1 MADQA
6 DGSII
11 IDTEINSDGFKAGSA
26 ELLAAIKAL
35 STEVKNLG
43 QTLKELFSKPLTP
56 EINLADVAV
65 EAPTAKAACALCKD
79 WYFKT
84 TGKNAFRPTTK
95 LSDED
100 RKWYEDHN
108 RIKHF
113 DATLKQNGEK

>member
-1 MADQA
+1 MK
-6 DGSII
+6 
-11 IDTEINSDGFKAGSA
+11 TYVVYFF
-26 ELLAAIKAL
+26 IKANR
-35 STEVKNLG
+35 TEY
-43 QTLKELFSKPLTP
+43 
-56 EINLADVAV
+56 LADVAV

-113 DATLKQNGEK
+113 DATLKQNGDCLLYTSPSPRDRNLSRMPSSA

>member
-1 MADQA
+1 MK
-6 DGSII
+6 
-11 IDTEINSDGFKAGSA
+11 TYVVYFF
-26 ELLAAIKAL
+26 IKANR
-35 STEVKNLG
+35 TEY
-43 QTLKELFSKPLTP
+43 
-56 EINLADVAV
+56 LADVAV

-100 RKWYEDHN
+100 QKWYEDHN

-113 DATLKQNGEK
+113 DATLKQNGEKQ

>member
-43 QTLKELFSKPLTP
+43 QA
-56 EINLADVAV
+56 AD
-65 EAPTAKAACALCKD
+65 T
-79 WYFKT
+79 
-84 TGKNAFRPTTK
+84 
-95 LSDED
+95 
-100 RKWYEDHN
+100 
-108 RIKHF
+108 
-113 DATLKQNGEK
+113 

>member
-43 QTLKELFSKPLTP
+43 QNAERTFQQA
-56 EINLADVAV
+56 AD
-65 EAPTAKAACALCKD
+65 T
-79 WYFKT
+79 
-84 TGKNAFRPTTK
+84 
-95 LSDED
+95 
-100 RKWYEDHN
+100 
-108 RIKHF
+108 
-113 DATLKQNGEK
+113 

>member
-1 MADQA
+1 MSRNARLGVCRNRPTGTE
-6 DGSII
+6 DGR
-11 IDTEINSDGFKAGSA
+11 A
-26 ELLAAIKAL
+26 
-35 STEVKNLG
+35 TEVKHENICS
-43 QTLKELFSKPLTP
+43 LFLHQANRT
-56 EINLADVAV
+56 EYLADVAV

-84 TGKNAFRPTTK
+84 TGKNAFRATTK

>member
-1 MADQA
+1 MGVCRNRPTGTE
-6 DGSII
+6 DGRA
-11 IDTEINSDGFKAGSA
+11 TEVNMKTYVVYFF
-26 ELLAAIKAL
+26 IKANR
-35 STEVKNLG
+35 TEY
-43 QTLKELFSKPLTP
+43 
-56 EINLADVAV
+56 LADVAV

-100 RKWYEDHN
+100 RRWYEDHN

-113 DATLKQNGEK
+113 DAALINAI

>member
-1 MADQA
+1 MSRNARLGVCRNRPTGTE
-6 DGSII
+6 DGR
-11 IDTEINSDGFKAGSA
+11 A
-26 ELLAAIKAL
+26 
-35 STEVKNLG
+35 TEVKHENICS
-43 QTLKELFSKPLTP
+43 LFLHQGKPDRVSGRRRCRSSYGKSCLR
-56 EINLADVAV
+56 
-65 EAPTAKAACALCKD
+65 ALQGLV
-79 WYFKT
+79 FKT